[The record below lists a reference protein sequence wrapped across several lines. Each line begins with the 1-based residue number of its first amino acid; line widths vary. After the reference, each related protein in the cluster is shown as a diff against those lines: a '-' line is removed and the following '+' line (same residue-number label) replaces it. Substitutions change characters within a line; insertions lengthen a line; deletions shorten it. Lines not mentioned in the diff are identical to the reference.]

1 MGNLRS
7 TDIAEKK
14 QKREETKTAVP
25 PVDSTCRISNGK
37 VYSDGEAVYSVVLNQ
52 TDIAKNSNKYYKIQL
67 IETDDGTFN
76 VFRAWGRVGY
86 AGQSSLHEFSSIE
99 AATKDFAKAYKEKTK
114 NVWNS
119 GVAFYKVPGK
129 YHPIE
134 VDVSATNKAEEVA
147 ERQLS
152 ESKLKPQVQELMK
165 LLFDFKSMKQTMLD
179 FNLDT
184 VKLPLGRLSKRQM
197 MDAYQVLTDLNNL
210 YMSHRVNEEDFV
222 EASNRFY
229 TLMPHNFGMHRA
241 PVIKTRE
248 MIEEKREMLDNL
260 IQIEVAYNLIK
271 TEDEVD
277 GEKKTNLLD
286 TQYSAMKAELEPLDH
301 DSDEF
306 KLIKDYLCNTHAA
319 THNNYSLE
327 LEEVFKVEREGEK
340 DRYKP
345 YTKLHNRQLLWH
357 GSRKTNFVGIL
368 SNGLKIAP
376 KEAPVVNC
384 RFISRDLINVSLCRS
399 LVICLAKASISLI
412 LSRNPLTTAAP
423 IIAIRLA

>member
-1 MGNLRS
+1 M
-7 TDIAEKK
+7 
-14 QKREETKTAVP
+14 
-25 PVDSTCRISNGK
+25 
-37 VYSDGEAVYSVVLNQ
+37 LNQ

-67 IETDDGTFN
+67 IETDDGIFH
-76 VFRAWGRVGY
+76 VFRSWGRVGY
-86 AGQSSLHEFSSIE
+86 SGQSSLNDFSSIE
-99 AATKDFAKAYKEKTK
+99 AAIKDFAKAYKDKTN

-119 GVAFYKVPGK
+119 GQPFHKVPGK

-134 VDVSATNKAEEVA
+134 VDVSAANRAEEVV

-152 ESKLKPQVQELMK
+152 KSKLRLQVQELMK
-165 LLFDFKSMKQTMLD
+165 MLFDLKSMKQTMLD

-184 VKLPLGRLSKRQM
+184 EKLPLGRLSKRQM
-197 MDAYQVLTDLNNL
+197 MDAYQVLTDLSNL
-210 YMSHRVNEEDFV
+210 YSSNYASPKEFI

-229 TLMPHNFGMHRA
+229 TLMPHNFGMNRA
-241 PVIKTRE
+241 PVIDTRE

-277 GEKKTNLLD
+277 GEEKPNVLD
-286 TQYSAMKAELEPLDH
+286 SQYAAMKVELEPLDH

-306 KLIKDYLCNTHAA
+306 KLIKDYMGNTHAA
-319 THNNYSLE
+319 THNNFALE
-327 LEEVFKVEREGEK
+327 LEDVFKVDREGEK
-340 DRYKP
+340 DRYKS

-376 KEAPVVNC
+376 KEAPVC
-384 RFISRDLINVSLCRS
+384 KCCFIARNLINVSSCRS
-399 LVICLAKASISLI
+399 LVICLAKESTLLI
-412 LSRNPLTTAAP
+412 WSQNPLTTASP
-423 IIAIRLA
+423 IVEIRLA